1 MQKKLRATVGERGQV
16 TIPKR
21 LRRSL
26 GILAGEELEFEE
38 RDGALVVRR
47 SFGADPLAG
56 LVGLVRESL
65 DVDAYL
71 AETRGPAWSPTQD
84 AARSGPRKRAARKR
98 SA

>member
-1 MQKKLRATVGERGQV
+1 MKKLRATVGERGQI

-26 GILAGEELEFEE
+26 GIAAGEELEFEE
-38 RDGALVVRR
+38 RDGALVARR
-47 SFGADPLAG
+47 ASGADPVDG

-71 AETRGPAWSPTQD
+71 AETRGPAWNAQED
-84 AARSGPRKRAARKR
+84 GVRSGPRKRAARKR